1 MLGRLNDLD
10 IRLVRVFVSIAEAGG
25 ISAAQAALNVGQSTI
40 SMQLAALEARLGY
53 RLCTRGRG
61 GFALTSRGKQFLDA
75 CRVLLASLDAF
86 ELQARNLDKQLV
98 GTLRLGLI
106 GHTPISAN
114 ARLSEAIALFRQ
126 REQAVHISIVVRP
139 PGDLEEMLLNG
150 AIDIGVGYFWHRVPT
165 LEYVELFSEDQLA
178 YCGKTHPLFAQAGKV
193 APRDI
198 EQLEWAWRSYPLPE
212 NERIRTPS
220 NVTAVSDN
228 MEAIAML
235 VLSGKHVG
243 FLPEH
248 FARPYVQAKLLKPLN
263 ARWLRYRV
271 PFHAVVRQ
279 RPHRNEVVNAFL
291 DDTIRVH
298 ELNA

>member
-10 IRLVRVFVSIAEAGG
+10 IRLVRVFVTIAEAGG
-25 ISAAQAALNVGQSTI
+25 ISAAQTALNVGQSTI
-40 SMQLAALEARLGY
+40 SMQLSSLETRLGY
-53 RLCTRGRG
+53 RLCARGRG
-61 GFALTSRGKQFLDA
+61 GFALTSRGKQFLEA
-75 CRVLLASLDAF
+75 CRALLTSIDAF

-106 GHTPISAN
+106 GHTPVSAN

-150 AIDIGVGYFWHRVPT
+150 LIDIGVGYFWHRVPS
-165 LEYVELFSEDQLA
+165 LEYFELFSEDQLA
-178 YCGKTHPLFAQAGKV
+178 YCGKSHPLFDKAGRV
-193 APRDI
+193 GPNDL
-198 EQLEWAWRSYPLPE
+198 EQLEWAWRSYPVPE
-212 NERIRTPS
+212 NERIRTPA

-235 VLSGKHVG
+235 VLSGRHVG

-248 FARPYVQAKLLKPLN
+248 FAKPYVQAKLLKPLN
-263 ARWLRYRV
+263 SRLLRYRV
-271 PFHAVVRQ
+271 PFHAVVKQ
-279 RPHRNEVVNAFL
+279 PSHRNEVVNAFL
-291 DDTIRVH
+291 ADTISVH
-298 ELNA
+298 EREQ